1 MNGSASLLPASAIF
15 EELGQLLSSNHTLVV
30 FLDYDGTLS
39 PIVKNPDAAF
49 LPEATRV
56 ALKELSAK
64 YPTAI
69 ISGRSKEKVKQFVDL
84 DGIVYAGSHGFRVEA
99 NCHFKHELCVGSEHR
114 ELLSKCAEQVRSA
127 IATVAGASVEW
138 NDLAFSVHYR
148 CVAEDQR
155 VPLVEQVQLIVD
167 EYSQDKDHGAEEAG
181 TGVCNTAK
189 KVGMFNGLETRQGNM
204 VVEVQPSIEWN
215 KGKCLTWILERMDVG
230 SNMAVPLYIGDDVT
244 DEDAFKAIQ
253 EYAGVGFSIIVAED
267 GGKKLTRSTNAAHFL
282 DSPQDVEAFLRQLSQ
297 QHPPPAPGT

>member
-15 EELGQLLSSNHTLVV
+15 EELGPLLSNNNHTLVV

-39 PIVKNPDAAF
+39 PIVENPDAAF

-56 ALKELSAK
+56 ALKELSTK

-69 ISGRSKEKVKQFVDL
+69 ISGRSKEKIKQFVDL

-99 NCHFKHELCVGSEHR
+99 SHHFEHELCVGSEHR
-114 ELLSKCAEQVRSA
+114 ELLLKCAEQVRSA
-127 IATVAGASVEW
+127 IASVAGASVEW

-155 VPLVEQVQLIVD
+155 VPMVEQVQLIVD
-167 EYSQDKDHGAEEAG
+167 EYSGKDHGAEEEAG
-181 TGVCNTAK
+181 TGVGK
-189 KVGMFNGLETRQGNM
+189 KVGKFNGLETREGNM
-204 VVEVQPSIEWN
+204 VLEVQPSIEWN

-230 SNMAVPLYIGDDVT
+230 SNVAVPLYIGDDVT

-253 EYAGVGFSIIVAED
+253 EYAGVGFSILVAED
-267 GGKKLTRSTNAAHFL
+267 GGKKLTRSTNAGHFL
-282 DSPQDVEAFLRQLSQ
+282 DSPQDVEAFLRQLN
-297 QHPPPAPGT
+297 QHPTPTASHESN